1 MNRKINFF
9 IFIILSLFIIISCAS
24 RYSYVRVDD
33 IIEKKR
39 NIAIASFTFPKSMT
53 NQYLDKLKY
62 LNTEIYADFVLNS
75 FISNFNSQNE
85 MVRLITLEEAIGNKD
100 FAELPNHSILG
111 ADYVAATGTL
121 ATNRLSEETLLI
133 LADKVDGI
141 MYANS
146 AMSFWSQKVTIDFE
160 IYDIDGD
167 YLWIDTLNGDSYHI
181 IGDTGSPTRQTA
193 YEIVIAD
200 VMKYQKR
207 HAEELYIVIDQA
219 ISNGVSKLKGRAP
232 YAFNTNDIIFTQ
244 KTLSLTNEDYTK
256 ERVYIDGTET
266 ENRIEFQ

>member
-9 IFIILSLFIIISCAS
+9 IFIILSLFITISCAS
-24 RYSYVRVDD
+24 KYSYVKVDD
-33 IIEKKR
+33 IIGKNR
-39 NIAIASFTFPKSMT
+39 TIAVASFTFTKSMT
-53 NQYLDKLKY
+53 NHYLDRLKY
-62 LNTEIYADFVLNS
+62 LNTEIYTDFVLNS

-85 MVRLITLEEAIGNKD
+85 MVRLITLEEAMGNKD

-111 ADYVAATGTL
+111 ANYVAATGTL
-121 ATNRLSEETLLI
+121 ATNRLSEKTLSA

-146 AMSFWSQKVTIDFE
+146 TMSFWSQKVTINFE
-160 IYDIDGD
+160 IYDLEEN

-181 IGDTGSPTRQTA
+181 IGDTGAPTRQTA

-219 ISNGVSKLKGRAP
+219 ISNAVSRLKGKVP
-232 YAFNTNDIIFTQ
+232 YAFNTNNIIFTQ
-244 KTLSLTNEDYTK
+244 KTFSLTNEDYAK
-256 ERVYIDGTET
+256 KAGIY
-266 ENRIEFQ
+266 